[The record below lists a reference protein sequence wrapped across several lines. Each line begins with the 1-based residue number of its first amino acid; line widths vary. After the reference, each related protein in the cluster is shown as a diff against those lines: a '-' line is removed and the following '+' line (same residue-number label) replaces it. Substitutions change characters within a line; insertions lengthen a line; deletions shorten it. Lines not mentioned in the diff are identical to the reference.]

1 MAFQWIFD
9 TAESISVNRLQNT
22 SITTSRGGIIKAISR
37 GDPPKIFTV
46 KLPDGLRWEDYAT
59 LIQQAEAAD
68 RIEVETIIISDTR
81 FPWMSTV
88 TGTYTIRCRDF
99 PQWTIF
105 ARNQVN
111 WNGPFVFVE
120 SIV

>member
-9 TAESISVNRLQNT
+9 TAESISVNRLQT
-22 SITTSRGGIIKAISR
+22 TALTTSRNGIVRTVSR
-37 GDPPKIFTV
+37 GLPPKVFTV

-68 RIEVETIIISDTR
+68 RINVETITISSTK
-81 FPWMSTV
+81 FPWMTTV
-88 TGTYTIRCRDF
+88 TGNYTVKCIEF

-105 ARNQVN
+105 ARNQVQ
-111 WNGPFVFVE
+111 WSGPFKF
-120 SIV
+120 SQSP